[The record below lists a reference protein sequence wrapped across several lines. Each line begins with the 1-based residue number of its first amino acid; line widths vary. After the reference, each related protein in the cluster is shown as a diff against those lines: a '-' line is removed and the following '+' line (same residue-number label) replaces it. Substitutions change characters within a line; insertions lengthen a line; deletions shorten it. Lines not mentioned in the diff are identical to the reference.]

1 MIKKRKIDL
10 YNKSIKRNKRH
21 KKIYVHNCFLILH
34 MLKVLIIFILLLLL
48 YILTKSKQLTSN
60 ESNELEKQKHLENQ
74 NNEKN
79 LENKNNL
86 GKEKNSENGK
96 NSENEKNLENI
107 FNIEQDNYH
116 YFSCFVAIG
125 KLENRYARELVE
137 YYLSMGVEQF
147 YFGDDNEVGTEQL
160 SDVLQDYIDKKKV
173 NIYKIRQFNMS
184 QQALF
189 ENVFLKIK
197 HKCDWIFFYDFDE
210 YL

>member
-1 MIKKRKIDL
+1 
-10 YNKSIKRNKRH
+10 
-21 KKIYVHNCFLILH
+21 
-34 MLKVLIIFILLLLL
+34 
-48 YILTKSKQLTSN
+48 
-60 ESNELEKQKHLENQ
+60 
-74 NNEKN
+74 
-79 LENKNNL
+79 
-86 GKEKNSENGK
+86 
-96 NSENEKNLENI
+96 
-107 FNIEQDNYH
+107 
-116 YFSCFVAIG
+116 
-125 KLENRYARELVE
+125 
-137 YYLSMGVEQF
+137 MGVEQF